1 MYTSAG
7 ITRWFIAGV
16 RLVSE
21 GGKSLTLLTRSRWDI
36 MASVLRVAISGRT
49 KTYIMR
55 KCNLSY
61 RQLQAYLEILLDKGL
76 LEVKLRD
83 VKGNPT
89 KIFAT
94 TQRGQTF
101 LKAYGD
107 LKATL

>member
-1 MYTSAG
+1 
-7 ITRWFIAGV
+7 
-16 RLVSE
+16 
-21 GGKSLTLLTRSRWDI
+21 
-36 MASVLRVAISGRT
+36 MASVLRVAMSGRT

-76 LEVKLRD
+76 LEVKSRD
-83 VKGNPT
+83 VKGNPA

-107 LKATL
+107 LKATS